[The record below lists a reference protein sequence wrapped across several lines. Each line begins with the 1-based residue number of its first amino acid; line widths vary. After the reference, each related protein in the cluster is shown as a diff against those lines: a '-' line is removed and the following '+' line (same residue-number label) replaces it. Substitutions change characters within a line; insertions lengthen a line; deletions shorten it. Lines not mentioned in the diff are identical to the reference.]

1 MAPNSAT
8 QGSDPM
14 SDSDLENELRKMDEE
29 DARKAAEEEERKKR
43 EAEEA
48 EKKKREEAERHKRK
62 EELRRK
68 MAEKKR
74 REAEEAEKKRKEA
87 EEAERLQKEKEE
99 AELTERIRLEAEKK
113 EKERQEKE
121 KGKGKKRAMEVEV
134 EIVESP
140 AKKTKTTE
148 NAKAG
153 TGARRPRAKPTSGPA
168 DTARLTQRSAAAGPS
183 KYQITE
189 LDDQDDDPL
198 WMPGS
203 GLAGDGRDET
213 VVLRKRGNYDA
224 KGGKIKMGGDNECGR
239 CLRLGKNCT
248 EQSDAGKYM
257 CEPCHTS
264 KQKCAV
270 PTEADKQPH
279 EQMYELIV
287 EQRKT
292 RAVQTAILKEL
303 KGIRA
308 ELGTRHLAIVSSIRS
323 QTKVVD
329 GLAKDFEEFYDR
341 LVLDDKV
348 MDDEAHEKAR
358 AELDA
363 RLAAKKNVPETSEAG
378 SGDEGEAGEEEDEGE
393 KEDESGSK

>member
-1 MAPNSAT
+1 MTPNSAT
-8 QGSDPM
+8 HGSDP
-14 SDSDLENELRKMDEE
+14 SSNSDLENELRKLEEE
-29 DARKAAEEEERKKR
+29 DDWKAAEEEERKKR

-48 EKKKREEAERHKRK
+48 EKKKHEEEERRKRK

-68 MAEKKR
+68 M
-74 REAEEAEKKRKEA
+74 AEKKRKEA

-99 AELTERIRLEAEKK
+99 AELAERIRLEAEKK

-121 KGKGKKRAMEVEV
+121 KGKGKRTAMEVEV

-140 AKKTKTTE
+140 AKKKKMTE

-153 TGARRPRAKPTSGPA
+153 NGVRKPRAKPTSGPA
-168 DTARLTQRSAAAGPS
+168 ETARLTQRSAAAGPS
-183 KYQITE
+183 KYQLTE
-189 LDDQDDDPL
+189 LDDQDDNPL
-198 WMPGS
+198 WTPGS

-213 VVLRKRGNYDA
+213 AALRKRGNYDA
-224 KGGKIKMGGDNECGR
+224 KGGKIKMGGNNECGR

-279 EQMYELIV
+279 EQTYELII

-292 RAVQTAILKEL
+292 RAVQSAILKEL

-308 ELGTRHLAIVSSIRS
+308 ELGTRHLAMVSSIRS

-341 LVLDDKV
+341 LVLDGKV
-348 MDDEAHEKAR
+348 MDDKAHKKAR

-363 RLAAKKNVPETSEAG
+363 KLSAKKKIVPETSDAG
-378 SGDEGEAGEEEDEGE
+378 SGDEGEAGGEEDEGE
-393 KEDESGSK
+393 DEGENGSK